1 MYEVRYI
8 NYLYAMAMF
17 SDDPIL
23 WLLFSSRQ
31 RISNHFPLTTY
42 MHGWRMPYGRCG
54 RCHTNFARATP
65 TFCPFIIIGK
75 IIIGHTNFDL
85 LVNHMFWPHQVWK
98 PSSAHAYMF
107 SGWVLCLYQWCHNIR
122 FSQFQQFWRI
132 L

>member
-42 MHGWRMPYGRCG
+42 M
-54 RCHTNFARATP
+54 
-65 TFCPFIIIGK
+65 
-75 IIIGHTNFDL
+75 
-85 LVNHMFWPHQVWK
+85 
-98 PSSAHAYMF
+98 F
-107 SGWVLCLYQWCHNIR
+107 SGWVLLLLSVPIPMVSVVTIFDLVSSSSFGEYYKAETFPLILI
-122 FSQFQQFWRI
+122 FS
-132 L
+132 